1 VNAPDLG
8 AVNWRKSTRSGA
20 NGNCVE
26 VAKFRDVVAVRDS
39 KHPTGPVLVFA
50 PEEWEAFVSRAKEGE
65 FDLT

>member
-8 AVNWRKSTRSGA
+8 AVTWRKSTRSGA

-26 VAKFRDVVAVRDS
+26 VTKLQNAVAVRDS
-39 KHPTGPVLVFA
+39 KHPTGSVLVFA
-50 PEEWEAFVSRAKEGE
+50 PGEWAAFVSGAKEGE